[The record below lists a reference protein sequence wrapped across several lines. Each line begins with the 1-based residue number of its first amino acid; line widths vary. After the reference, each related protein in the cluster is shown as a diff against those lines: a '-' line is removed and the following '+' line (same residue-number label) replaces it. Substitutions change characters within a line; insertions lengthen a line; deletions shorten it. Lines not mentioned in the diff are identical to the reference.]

1 MLGRIATLYY
11 EYNLTHQ
18 QIADLMGWSR
28 VKVTRALAAAR
39 EQGIVKVTVLSDEPL
54 FMEEEQELRRR
65 FALETVRVGPPP
77 QTQTP
82 EDHANLARL
91 GAECVSEN
99 VAPSMQV
106 AVGLSETLAA
116 IARVI
121 SPPGQPDT
129 VFVPLQGTNPG
140 LVTPPTPS
148 NIAREF
154 SSAFKGSAYAL
165 AAPVIASSPEMLE
178 VLERDAEVVKAFQTA
193 RQSDIALVG
202 VGGSTANSSILLG
215 GNMSESD
222 IEDLASVGAVGDVNA
237 RFYDADGNPV
247 ETARTA
253 LVLGL
258 TLEEFKEIPLRVAAA
273 AGMAK
278 VDAITG
284 AMRGGIINGLITDQ
298 PTARAILG
306 V

>member
-11 EYNLTHQ
+11 EYGLTHQ

-54 FMEEEQELRRR
+54 FMEEEQVLSER
-65 FALETVRVGPPP
+65 FGLATARVGPPP
-77 QTQTP
+77 LDSGDYTS
-82 EDHANLARL
+82 LARL
-91 GAECVSEN
+91 GAECVIEN
-99 VAPSMQV
+99 VAPGMQV

-116 IARVI
+116 ITRFIAPAEQ
-121 SPPGQPDT
+121 SDT
-129 VFVPLQGTNPG
+129 TFVPLQGTNPG
-140 LVTPPTPS
+140 LVTLPTPS

-154 SSAFKGSAYAL
+154 ASAFRGSAYAL
-165 AAPVIASSPEMLE
+165 AAPVVASSPEMLA
-178 VLERDAEVVKAFQTA
+178 VLERDAEVVKAFRTA

-202 VGGSTANSSILLG
+202 VGGTTVNSSILLSG
-215 GNMSESD
+215 SMSESD
-222 IEDLASVGAVGDVNA
+222 IADLHSVGAVGDVNA
-237 RFYDADGNPV
+237 RFYDADGGPV

-258 TLEEFKEIPLRVAAA
+258 TLEEFKDIPLRIAAA
-273 AGMAK
+273 AGTAK
-278 VDAITG
+278 VAAIAG

-298 PTARAILG
+298 PTARALLG
-306 V
+306 I

>member
-11 EYNLTHQ
+11 EYDLTHQ

-54 FMEEEQELRRR
+54 FMEEEQELRER
-65 FALETVRVGPPP
+65 FGLETVRVGPPAR
-77 QTQTP
+77 TAA
-82 EDHANLARL
+82 DHVNLARV

-99 VAPSMQV
+99 VAPGMQV

-121 SPPGQPDT
+121 SPPEQPAT
-129 VFVPLQGTNPG
+129 IFVPLQGTNPG

-165 AAPVIASSPEMLE
+165 AAPVIASSPETLE
-178 VLERDAEVVKAFQTA
+178 VLERDAEVVRAFQTA

-202 VGGSTANSSILLG
+202 VGGTTVNSSILLG

-222 IEDLASVGAVGDVNA
+222 VEDLKSVGAVGDVNA
-237 RFYDADGNPV
+237 RFYDTDGNPV

-258 TLEEFKEIPLRVAAA
+258 TLEEFKDIPLRIAAA

-278 VDAITG
+278 VEAIAG

-298 PTARAILG
+298 PTARALLRS
-306 V
+306 

>member
-18 QIADLMGWSR
+18 EIADLIGWSR

-54 FMEEEQELRRR
+54 FMKEEQDLRKR
-65 FALETVRVGPPP
+65 FGLKAVRVGPPAR
-77 QTQTP
+77 TP
-82 EDHANLARL
+82 EDYTSLARA

-99 VAPSMQV
+99 VVSGMQV

-121 SPPGQPDT
+121 TPPGQPDT
-129 VFVPLQGTNPG
+129 TFVPLQGTNPG

-154 SSAFKGSAYAL
+154 SLAFKGSAYAL
-165 AAPVIASSPEMLE
+165 AAPAIASTPEMLK
-178 VLERDAEVVKAFQTA
+178 VLARDAAVVKAFQTA
-193 RQSDIALVG
+193 RRSDIALVG
-202 VGGSTANSSILLG
+202 VGGTTLNSSILLG

-222 IEDLASVGAVGDVNA
+222 IEDLQAVGAVGDVNA
-237 RFYDADGNPV
+237 RFYDAEGNPV

-258 TLEEFKEIPLRVAAA
+258 TLEEFKDIPLRIAAA
-273 AGMAK
+273 AGLHK
-278 VDAITG
+278 VDAIAG

-298 PTARAILG
+298 PTARSLLAT
-306 V
+306 